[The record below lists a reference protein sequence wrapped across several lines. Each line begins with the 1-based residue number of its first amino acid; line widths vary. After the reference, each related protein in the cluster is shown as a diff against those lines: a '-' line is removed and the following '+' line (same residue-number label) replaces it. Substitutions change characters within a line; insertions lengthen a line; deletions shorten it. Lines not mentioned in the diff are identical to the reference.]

1 MDEEAKEFSGKRRL
15 PKVCE
20 EAFLL
25 VLQLRA
31 ADDYGDASVLRDRIH
46 QMLDNLERKA
56 KKSEI
61 SLEEIQSAKFAIAAF
76 IDETILTSQWS
87 QKDFWLGRTLGFE
100 LFNRMDAGEEFF
112 NRLEELRRRS
122 ASNIDLLEVFYLC
135 LALGFKGKY
144 LIYEQEKLRFIIDD
158 IYNELKAIRN
168 SSPTRLSPRGDR
180 REQISDVVKKEVP
193 AWIIAVGAAAIGFI
207 FYIIMLL
214 VSTSEANRVLESLR

>member
-1 MDEEAKEFSGKRRL
+1 MNEEVKEVSAKRRL

-31 ADDYGDASVLRDRIH
+31 ADEYGEPSLLRERIH
-46 QMLDNLERKA
+46 QMLDKLERKA
-56 KKSEI
+56 KKAGI
-61 SLEEIQSAKFAIAAF
+61 NLEEIQSAKFAIAAF
-76 IDETILTSQWS
+76 LDETLLTSQWS
-87 QKDFWLGRTLGFE
+87 QKDFWLGKTLGFE

-112 NRLEELRRRS
+112 KRLEELRRRS
-122 ASNIDLLEVFYLC
+122 ASNIDLLEVYYLC

-158 IYNELKAIRN
+158 IYNEMKAVRH
-168 SSPTRLSPRGDR
+168 SSPTLLSPRGDR
-180 REQISDVVKKEVP
+180 REQITDVVRKEVP

-214 VSTSEANRVLESLR
+214 VSASEANRVIDSIR